1 MITAL
6 GIVCWIVIK
15 ALLISSVVLSKDPE
29 FQEEVK
35 KEASSLTSQ
44 TEAKTN
50 TELGYDID
58 NIFFLLVLYMLICK
72 VFEIIIYGM

>member
-15 ALLISSVVLSKDPE
+15 ALLISSVVLSKDAE

>member
-6 GIVCWIVIK
+6 GILCWIVIK
-15 ALLISSVVLSKDPE
+15 ALLISSVELSKDPE

-35 KEASSLTSQ
+35 KETSSLTSQ

-50 TELGYDID
+50 TEFGYDID